1 MLKSIVVLAAVALLL
16 DRVAPF
22 STRTIV
28 RNPTH
33 QSRLFSR
40 VLSAAKFDQPCTL
53 ELDTDPPITDPDYKR
68 FSNAIQHLEVS
79 TPTSPSTIITYLHT
93 PPPTPPQPSKPIL
106 ILLHGFDSS
115 SLEYRRLLPL
125 LSPHLL
131 TYAVDIPGWGF
142 GDLTLPSYSSL
153 SKISGIKS
161 FIKKL
166 HPDKKIVFCGASL
179 GGAIALN
186 LSAILRTPLIL
197 LDAQGFTDGVGP
209 QPPSFLLGFGVE
221 ILKKRWL
228 RKYANILSYFDTKKY
243 ATDDAITIG
252 CLHTRRP
259 GWKAGILTFIE
270 SGGFTPTVDVQRVA
284 DNKEPTLILWGEDDE
299 VLPKDFPR
307 MFKEKIEH
315 AEVKY
320 LKECGHVPHLEKS
333 EETKELILD
342 FINSLEQ

>member
-1 MLKSIVVLAAVALLL
+1 MRGERSEERSDEDTERERFHAL
-16 DRVAPF
+16 RIF
-22 STRTIV
+22 YT
-28 RNPTH
+28 N
-33 QSRLFSR
+33 
-40 VLSAAKFDQPCTL
+40 
-53 ELDTDPPITDPDYKR
+53 
-68 FSNAIQHLEVS
+68 
-79 TPTSPSTIITYLHT
+79 
-93 PPPTPPQPSKPIL
+93 
-106 ILLHGFDSS
+106 S
-115 SLEYRRLLPL
+115 SL
-125 LSPHLL
+125 
-131 TYAVDIPGWGF
+131 
-142 GDLTLPSYSSL
+142 
-153 SKISGIKS
+153 
-161 FIKKL
+161 
-166 HPDKKIVFCGASL
+166 
-179 GGAIALN
+179 
-186 LSAILRTPLIL
+186 RT
-197 LDAQGFTDGVGP
+197 
-209 QPPSFLLGFGVE
+209 SRCSGFGVE